1 MTLMPK
7 VDGEFPQESFLT
19 CKSCLGMIEELACG
33 VCNDKC
39 ESSLPYKEYKSDFF
53 GHLCKVFLK
62 TGSME
67 RVCLSYG
74 DFALIE
80 SREDSGKN
88 EVV

>member
-39 ESSLPYKEYKSDFF
+39 ESSLRYKEYQSDFF
-53 GHLCKVFLK
+53 WSFMQSVFENGK
-62 TGSME
+62 YGESM
-67 RVCLSYG
+67 S
-74 DFALIE
+74 FIW
-80 SREDSGKN
+80 
-88 EVV
+88 